1 MFTHVLSQ
9 PVAAEAQTPSM
20 QAWSLTVWLSMQVH
34 VYEGQSAKLAQVE
47 PLEPLELLALLEPL
61 EPLEPLVPLE
71 DPLVRGFSTL
81 AVPDHLVPKPMHAAG
96 HPAFAVWHA
105 WSMQRCALTSEPLA
119 QSQ

>member
-1 MFTHVLSQ
+1 MFTHVRSQ

-34 VYEGQSAKLAQVE
+34 VYEGQSAKLAQVD
-47 PLEPLELLALLEPL
+47 PLEPLELLAPL
-61 EPLEPLVPLE
+61 ELLEPLVPLE